1 MTDQNSQFFAILT
14 AVGEAKQANANAL
27 GVPWT
32 FAQMGVGDANNTEP
46 VPSRT
51 QTKLINERRRAA
63 LNQISVDPKNSNI
76 IIAEQVIPPD
86 EGGWWIREIGLYD
99 AAGDLVAVANCAPS
113 FKPLLSQ
120 GTGKTQV
127 VRLNLIV
134 TSTANVQL
142 KIDPAVVLA
151 TREYVDSSI
160 LNVLPKNKVA
170 GTYTKVRIND
180 RGVVQEGSN
189 PTTLAGYGITDAMP
203 KGAGGLLTQV
213 SAVGGRLSAIPETR
227 FVATLPTT
235 EDRPAGVNYAAGVHV
250 TWGGGEQCIDFLG
263 ALNGQEEFFVRTC
276 SLGVGTFR
284 KLWTEANFT
293 PALKANL
300 ASPTF
305 TGTPRVP
312 NAAAGTATDQA
323 ASTKFVADALIGK
336 LDVTDAKMT
345 GVPTCSTAN
354 LGTSSFQVA
363 NTEFVQNTINNLVG
377 SAPENL
383 NTLSELAA
391 ALGKDPS
398 FSTTM
403 LNLLAAKAPLASP
416 ALSGAPTATTPV
428 QFDVS
433 TRIASTEFVQKA
445 LGNLTGEPTVLGA
458 NTVLTAAQ
466 AGGLFIVGGADQ
478 TTLPALSSVPA
489 GSAFHFLFTGSGATL
504 KGSGAE
510 GIQGI
515 TGSNQYLPLIG
526 EKVTLVKRSNA
537 WYLAGGGL
545 GAEAFLCSMGFSG
558 YQKFPSGLILQWGN
572 TAAATGADQTHT
584 LPIAFP
590 NSFRKIFITQ
600 GYTAGSGS
608 LGYASA
614 GVSTLGAFIWRGS
627 TIGNGS
633 QFFAL
638 GS

>member
-99 AAGDLVAVANCAPS
+99 ATGDLVAVANCAPS

-180 RGVVQEGSN
+180 RGIVQEGAN
-189 PTTLAGYGITDAMP
+189 PTTLEEFGIVNALKVGVTSYQRPILSGLGFGSAAESGGAIEIREAQEVGASNKSIAYAPRIMMHWTGVISGDIAMDSQGQLQWKAQRLYHEGNFNPATKADKATTLGGYGITDAMA
-203 KGAGGLLTQV
+203 KGAGGLLTQASV
-213 SAVGGRLSAIPETR
+213 VEGRLSAIPETR
-227 FVATLPTT
+227 FVATSPAT

-263 ALNGQEEFFVRTC
+263 ALNGQEDFFVRSC
-276 SLGVGTFR
+276 YQGAGTFR

-305 TGTPRVP
+305 TGIPRVP
-312 NAAAGTATDQA
+312 NAAAGTATDQVA
-323 ASTKFVADALIGK
+323 NTKFVTDGLAGK
-336 LDVTDAKMT
+336 LDVVDAKMT

-354 LGTSSFQVA
+354 VGSTSFQVA
-363 NTEFVQNTINNLVG
+363 NTEFVQNTLNARVATQSQVNGGTDDTTIVTPKKIRWG
-377 SAPENL
+377 FSA
-383 NTLSELAA
+383 
-391 ALGKDPS
+391 S
-398 FSTTM
+398 FGTNSYI
-403 LNLLAAKAPLASP
+403 AF
-416 ALSGAPTATTPV
+416 PTW
-428 QFDVS
+428 
-433 TRIASTEFVQKA
+433 
-445 LGNLTGEPTVLGA
+445 L
-458 NTVLTAAQ
+458 
-466 AGGLFIVGGADQ
+466 GGLVIQ
-478 TTLPALSSVPA
+478 
-489 GSAFHFLFTGSGATL
+489 SGT
-504 KGSGAE
+504 SPM
-510 GIQGI
+510 I
-515 TGSNQYLPLIG
+515 TDNINIS
-526 EKVTLVKRSNA
+526 
-537 WYLAGGGL
+537 
-545 GAEAFLCSMGFSG
+545 F
-558 YQKFPSGLILQWGN
+558 
-572 TAAATGADQTHT
+572 
-584 LPIAFP
+584 PIAFP
-590 NSFRKIFITQ
+590 SKCLALVEHDVTGTGGTNRTFWQFRDVTNSGFNALNI
-600 GYTAGSGS
+600 
-608 LGYASA
+608 
-614 GVSTLGAFIWRGS
+614 GVYNRGS
-627 TIGNGS
+627 TSWAGTTVISGCTWFAIGY
-633 QFFAL
+633 
-638 GS
+638 

>member
-32 FAQMGVGDANNTEP
+32 FAQMGVGDANNTDP

-160 LNVLPKNKVA
+160 ISVLPKNKVA

-189 PTTLAGYGITDAMP
+189 PTTLEEYGIVNALKVGVTSYQRPILSGLGSGSAAESGGAIEIREAQEVGASNKSIAYAPRIMMHWTGVISGDIAMDSQGQLQWKAQRLYHEGNFNPATKADKATTLGGYGINDAMP
-203 KGAGGLLTQV
+203 KGAGGLLTQAATV
-213 SAVGGRLSAIPETR
+213 EGRLSAIPETR
-227 FVATLPTT
+227 FVATSPAT

-263 ALNGQEEFFVRTC
+263 ALNGQEDFFVRSC
-276 SLGVGTFR
+276 YLGAGTFR

-305 TGTPRVP
+305 TGIPRVP
-312 NAAAGTATDQA
+312 TAAVGTVTDQA
-323 ASTKFVADALIGK
+323 
-336 LDVTDAKMT
+336 
-345 GVPTCSTAN
+345 
-354 LGTSSFQVA
+354 
-363 NTEFVQNTINNLVG
+363 
-377 SAPENL
+377 
-383 NTLSELAA
+383 
-391 ALGKDPS
+391 
-398 FSTTM
+398 
-403 LNLLAAKAPLASP
+403 
-416 ALSGAPTATTPV
+416 
-428 QFDVS
+428 
-433 TRIASTEFVQKA
+433 ASTEFVQKA

-466 AGGLFIVGGADQ
+466 AGGLFIVGGAYQ

-515 TGSNQYLPLIG
+515 TGGNQYLPLIG

-545 GAEAFLCSMGFSG
+545 GAEAFLCSMGVSG
-558 YQKFPSGLILQWGN
+558 YQKFPSGLILQWGS
-572 TAAATGADQTHT
+572 TAPATGADQTHT

-590 NSFRKIFITQ
+590 NSFLKIFITQ

-614 GVSTLGAFIWRGS
+614 GVSTSGAFIWRGS
-627 TIGNGS
+627 VIGNGS